1 MSRRRHG
8 RRGGPPQGQA
18 TPVPLASQQQ
28 QEGDGFLEKLGVR
41 PGMTICLMN
50 PPEGFYSRISNGIPS
65 TCRLYL
71 GLPPKP
77 PAHMFL
83 LWPDGTRQNLET
95 SLQYLKP
102 MLSPEGGIWVAVSKK
117 SGGRSARP
125 SQNGPQGLTFE
136 DVQQAGLAT
145 GLVDNKQLSFSDT
158 HYGLRF
164 VVRRAD
170 RGEVG
175 PPPRMQGSEP
185 GAGPP
190 GRPPAGAEQR

>member
-8 RRGGPPQGQA
+8 RTGGQGQGQGQGQGA
-18 TPVPLASQQQ
+18 PAPIANPQQQ
-28 QEGDGFLEKLGVR
+28 NGDGFLEKLGVR
-41 PGMTICLMN
+41 PGITICLMN

-77 PAHMFL
+77 PAHVFL
-83 LWPDGTRQNLET
+83 LWPDGTRQDLET
-95 SLQYLKP
+95 SLQYLKS
-102 MLSPEGGIWVAVSKK
+102 MLSLEGGIWVAVSKK
-117 SGGRSARP
+117 NSGRGVRP
-125 SQNGPQGLTFE
+125 GQNGPQGLTFE
-136 DVQQAGLAT
+136 EVQQAGLAM

-164 VVRRAD
+164 VIRRAD
-170 RGEVG
+170 RGEAG
-175 PPPRMQGSEP
+175 P
-185 GAGPP
+185 PP